1 MVEVKINIP
10 SLLSPLAL
18 EAIKT
23 KLSDNIQLWKS
34 VQEEATTLELKSAIL
49 KEIKSLQ
56 FQMDHFVNGKTMEV
70 KHG

>member
-23 KLSDNIQLWKS
+23 KLSDNIQLWRSMYK
-34 VQEEATTLELKSAIL
+34 EATTSELKAAITN
-49 KEIKSLQ
+49 EIKSLQ
-56 FQMDHFVNGKTMEV
+56 FQMDHFVNGKTMDV

>member
-23 KLSDNIQLWKS
+23 KLNDNIQLWKS
-34 VQEEATTLELKSAIL
+34 VKKEATTSLLHKAIDAEIHALKAQLDNFTGSRPLEVGH
-49 KEIKSLQ
+49 E
-56 FQMDHFVNGKTMEV
+56 
-70 KHG
+70 